1 MIKWAMSGKK
11 MRKDFGTNRGL
22 NETKCA
28 VNENISTNNNSPIS
42 TNVMRYTVLPEAFRP
57 LTYIDSYDCS
67 ETEILSVRMNDFV
80 SLVSLV

>member
-1 MIKWAMSGKK
+1 MK
-11 MRKDFGTNRGL
+11 
-22 NETKCA
+22 
-28 VNENISTNNNSPIS
+28 VNAQLMKIFPPIS
-42 TNVMRYTVLPEAFRP
+42 TNVMRYMLLPEAFRP

>member
-1 MIKWAMSGKK
+1 MK
-11 MRKDFGTNRGL
+11 L
-22 NETKCA
+22 NAQLMK
-28 VNENISTNNNSPIS
+28 IFPPIS

-57 LTYIDSYDCS
+57 LTYTDSYDCG